1 MRRRLQKYPAAE
13 GEDGAE
19 DRQAGREDVADEGGA
34 FTLALSAMDLTMKF
48 GPLRMEVIAPKKTEP
63 RLTAITSLA

>member
-1 MRRRLQKYPAAE
+1 MGQRIGRLDVKTSPTK
-13 GEDGAE
+13 DG
-19 DRQAGREDVADEGGA
+19 G

-63 RLTAITSLA
+63 RLTAIPSVA